1 MDNYK
6 SIKLFTST
14 QQSYNKRDDYYDA
27 MHKDDLMMKQY
38 ILNTIAFSASNNAD
52 TLYYH
57 QDMKAPDAKEFQNS
71 ILKEV
76 NTHIERNHWEIIPI

>member
-14 QQSYNKRDDYYDA
+14 QQSYDKRDDYYDA
-27 MHKDDLMMKQY
+27 MHKDNLMMKQY

-57 QDMKAPDAKEFQNS
+57 QDMKSSHTNNFKKV
-71 ILKEV
+71 IIKEV
-76 NTHIERNHWEIIPI
+76 NYHVKIKH